1 MQFKKKHT
9 MSFLL
14 SICLVFTMFFLPTE
28 QASAASIQLK
38 VANTNSLNLRTGPST
53 KYKVIK
59 VLKKKYSCHTNCKK
73 RYVVESKSR

>member
-1 MQFKKKHT
+1 MQFKKKNI

-28 QASAASIQLK
+28 QASATSIQLK
-38 VANTNSLNLRTGPST
+38 VANTNSLNLRIGPST

-59 VLKKKYSCHTNCKK
+59 RLKKYSCHTNCKK
-73 RYVVESKSR
+73 RYMVESKSR